1 MTDNQLLL
9 FDQEIWRWVVG
20 YKGHYKVSNFGRV
33 MSVKFGRNKI
43 LKQQIVK
50 EYHTVTLCKD
60 GHRKGIGVHILMAYA
75 FLGPCPGRH
84 GIQKGDWQVDH
95 FDENKDNNHLSN
107 LRWLLGIEN
116 TQRARKLTKAQVI
129 AIRADTRK
137 IKVIA
142 REYNVCTKVIWSVKK
157 RRSWANI

>member
-9 FDQEIWRWVVG
+9 FDQEIWRWIKG

-43 LKQQIVK
+43 RKQQIDGG
-50 EYHTVTLCKD
+50 YHTVLLCKD
-60 GHRKGIGVHILMAYA
+60 GKQKRFCVHILVAYA

-84 GIQKGDWQVDH
+84 GKQKGDWEVDH
-95 FDENKDNNHLSN
+95 VDEVKSNNHASN

-116 TQRARKLTKAQVI
+116 GQRAQKLTKAQVI

-137 IKVIA
+137 
-142 REYNVCTKVIWSVKK
+142 
-157 RRSWANI
+157 